1 MTFYTDLMEKIPVR
15 ELNQHTSAVL
25 ARVAGGESLE
35 ITVSG
40 RPAALLIPIDDST
53 RGLADLVRR
62 GRLIPASDP
71 ASPAL
76 PPGDPDLAIDS
87 TDIISDLREERL

>member
-1 MTFYTDLMEKIPVR
+1 MAFYTELMDSIPVR

-25 ARVAGGESLE
+25 ARVANGESLE

-40 RPAALLIPIDDST
+40 RPAARLVPIDNTSI
-53 RGLADLVRR
+53 RAELIRR
-62 GRLIPASDP
+62 GRLIPASAP
-71 ASPAL
+71 GPL
-76 PPGDPDLAIDS
+76 PPPPAGEPDLSIDS

>member
-1 MTFYTDLMEKIPVR
+1 MDSIPVR

-40 RPAALLIPIDDST
+40 RPAARLVPIDDAES
-53 RGLADLVRR
+53 GLADLVRR

-71 ASPAL
+71 APPAL
-76 PPGDPDLAIDS
+76 PPGDPDLSIDS
-87 TDIISDLREERL
+87 TEIISDLREERL

>member
-1 MTFYTDLMEKIPVR
+1 MDSIPVR

-25 ARVAGGESLE
+25 ARVANGESVE

-40 RPAALLIPIDDST
+40 RPAARLVPIDHDTST
-53 RGLADLVRR
+53 RVELIRR
-62 GRLIPASDP
+62 GRLIPAT
-71 ASPAL
+71 SPAPVVV
-76 PPGDPDLAIDS
+76 PPGEPDLSIDS